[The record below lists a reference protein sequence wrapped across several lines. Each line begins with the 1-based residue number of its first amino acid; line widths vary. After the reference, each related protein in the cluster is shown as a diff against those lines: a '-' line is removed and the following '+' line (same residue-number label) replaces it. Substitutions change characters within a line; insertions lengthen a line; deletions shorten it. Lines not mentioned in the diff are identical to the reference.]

1 MAAALTSAPELQ
13 GPSRPAVPRA
23 MIRCEC
29 AGVAFGE
36 IVRQVHVEGRPLDEI
51 LGRTG
56 CAQTC
61 GACLPDLEAR
71 IAVARRQATGEYPP
85 R

>member
-1 MAAALTSAPELQ
+1 
-13 GPSRPAVPRA
+13 
-23 MIRCEC
+23 
-29 AGVAFGE
+29 
-36 IVRQVHVEGRPLDEI
+36 VHLEGRPLGEI

-61 GACLPDLEAR
+61 GACLPDLHAR
-71 IAVARRQATGEYPP
+71 LASESPLTADRGP